1 MKYDLKKDR
10 KDLYAPGSHD
20 FVRVTVPLTAIR
32 RPIFS
37 ALRPKSAACF
47 MLV

>member
-20 FVRVTVPLTAIR
+20 FVRVTVPPLTYLAIGGHGD
-32 RPIFS
+32 PHDQITM
-37 ALRPKSAACF
+37 PP
-47 MLV
+47 